1 MRSSERRASRGR
13 RAALLALAP
22 ALVLAAC
29 TSPPKPSPVPS
40 TPGATPR
47 PFTVMSTDR
56 VTVTDPAAATDQA
69 STMFAINVF
78 QRLMTSAPGQDVLK
92 PDAAR
97 DCGFIEA
104 PTIYTCTLQ
113 KGLTFAGGDPLTSSD
128 VKFSID
134 RALRLDV
141 SGSSTSL
148 LSSLRRIETPDDVTV
163 RFVLSREDT
172 QFGWALAS
180 PAASIVDEQQYDAD
194 EVRSPEEPAVGS
206 GPFVVTSFDE
216 DSGDDGS
223 IVFNKF
229 PDYHGFTPAGMDTL
243 TYRSVPDSAT
253 IEDAME
259 KGQVDVVWRGLNT
272 AAVTRLSQQVGGSP
286 DHVTTSGFSEQVL
299 AGTRIEQLQWSPSSP
314 ARKNRALR
322 TAVALALQGDRT
334 ADSVVPVGIVGHTAA
349 FPLGGKVTP
358 KVTWK
363 SRINLTLAY
372 DPTAPNAAD
381 LADTV
386 RNRLEDTGGL
396 SVRLAPG
403 DAHADLVLLDRK
415 AWTSTALSWL
425 QPFVDDPLAASKPTV
440 TATTNAFRASTDDA
454 SSQRLLAT
462 LQREAANDLVLLP
475 MTQSDETVWV
485 RGGATINGGSYGP
498 GWQLGLFGI
507 SSS

>member
-1 MRSSERRASRGR
+1 MRSSERRGSRGR

-29 TSPPKPSPVPS
+29 TNPAKPSPVPS

-113 KGLTFAGGDPLTSSD
+113 KDLTFAGGDPLTSSD

-206 GPFVVTSFDE
+206 GPFVVTSE
-216 DSGDDGS
+216 
-223 IVFNKF
+223 
-229 PDYHGFTPAGMDTL
+229 
-243 TYRSVPDSAT
+243 
-253 IEDAME
+253 
-259 KGQVDVVWRGLNT
+259 
-272 AAVTRLSQQVGGSP
+272 
-286 DHVTTSGFSEQVL
+286 
-299 AGTRIEQLQWSPSSP
+299 
-314 ARKNRALR
+314 
-322 TAVALALQGDRT
+322 
-334 ADSVVPVGIVGHTAA
+334 
-349 FPLGGKVTP
+349 
-358 KVTWK
+358 
-363 SRINLTLAY
+363 
-372 DPTAPNAAD
+372 
-381 LADTV
+381 
-386 RNRLEDTGGL
+386 
-396 SVRLAPG
+396 
-403 DAHADLVLLDRK
+403 
-415 AWTSTALSWL
+415 STALSKDLKRRGWT
-425 QPFVDDPLAASKPTV
+425 FVGPTTIYAFMQAMGLVNDHVEGCASRSV
-440 TATTNAFRASTDDA
+440 A
-454 SSQRLLAT
+454 
-462 LQREAANDLVLLP
+462 EAARKSLNHERDRRPAGRGGVPPAGGSPADAHRRAERGPDGHGLVLP
-475 MTQSDETVWV
+475 
-485 RGGATINGGSYGP
+485 
-498 GWQLGLFGI
+498 
-507 SSS
+507 